1 MAIEL
6 KKLSKREGAAEHEA
20 DLRRKGYMVRLARP
34 DEVAV
39 VARQYHPRHTGWLSQ
54 EIWNLIVRHLHPD
67 ALMVVEHRRQVIGYA
82 AYLGW
87 TLEGD
92 CPELGPV
99 FVDQVHRQ
107 AGLGGV
113 LLRHALQE
121 MKQHGKAQVKVIA
134 GPDRVAFYERAGF
147 AVTARFCRAA
157 AADLESTAGF

>member
-1 MAIEL
+1 MSVLLTFGAWIAL
-6 KKLSKREGAAEHEA
+6 AAPGAGSPPTSWLTALHPFLS
-20 DLRRKGYMVRLARP
+20 LMVVLNMVRP
-34 DEVAV
+34 
-39 VARQYHPRHTGWLSQ
+39 PT
-54 EIWNLIVRHLHPD
+54 PD
-67 ALMVVEHRRQVIGYA
+67 ALPAAGWLTRLWLCYPHY
-82 AYLGW
+82 AYLCW

-157 AADLESTAGF
+157 AADLESTAAF